1 MTREVLTV
9 SPDSGLGVAA
19 RALEAAGVSG
29 APVVEGGKVVGI
41 VTLQDLLSRAPATAG
56 EIQTTGPFHRVEH
69 LLTEISTRTGVAV
82 GDVMTAPV
90 TIVRAD
96 TPLARAARLMTGA
109 GINRLP
115 VVDEQERPCGIL
127 TRDDIVAAVGK
138 LPTDAAEQYTY
149 PLPRMTPD

>member
-82 GDVMTAPV
+82 RDVMTAASHDTGLIQAEEGGDRRGGLGGISQVPR
-90 TIVRAD
+90 VR
-96 TPLARAARLMTGA
+96 
-109 GINRLP
+109 
-115 VVDEQERPCGIL
+115 V
-127 TRDDIVAAVGK
+127 
-138 LPTDAAEQYTY
+138 
-149 PLPRMTPD
+149 